1 MQKQLDV
8 QEIAA
13 RAQGVVRAV
22 RHSEVYPAI
31 IGGVAGGITGAL
43 MAVLIA
49 GRVAGQGTTREVS
62 APREQSPAVKEKSRF
77 DLSVREAIQLVTIVA
92 SLVKQIQAWAKERR
106 R

>member
-8 QEIAA
+8 QEIAT
-13 RAQGVVRAV
+13 RAQRVVRAM

-49 GRVAGQGTTREVS
+49 GRVAGRGITREAS
-62 APREQSPAVKEKSRF
+62 APREQSSAAKEKSRF

-92 SLVKQIQAWAKERR
+92 SLVRQIQAWAKERR

>member
-1 MQKQLDV
+1 MQRQLDV
-8 QEIAA
+8 SQVLA
-13 RAQGVVRAV
+13 RVQLVARTVRQSQA
-22 RHSEVYPAI
+22 YPAL
-31 IGGVAGGITGAL
+31 IGGIAGGIAGAL

-49 GRVAGQGTTREVS
+49 GRIAGQNTPRAPS
-62 APREQSPAVKEKSRF
+62 APREQFSTPQAKLRF

>member
-49 GRVAGQGTTREVS
+49 GRIAGQDTTHKSS
-62 APREQSPAVKEKSRF
+62 APREQSSATKQKSRF
-77 DLSVREAIQLVTIVA
+77 DLSVRETIQLVTIVV
-92 SLVKQIQAWAKERR
+92 SLAKQIQAWAKERR